1 MSTVLVAGATG
12 YIGRRLVPA
21 LVARGHRVRCLIRD
35 PRRGLPGAE
44 MHVGDALDPA
54 TLPAAFAGIDT
65 VYYLVHS
72 MAAGETGFDER
83 DRRAAGNVA
92 TAARAAGVRHLIYL
106 GGLALPGAGL
116 SRHLASRQETGDVL
130 RKAGIPVTELRAA
143 IVVGA
148 GSVSFEMIRYLTER
162 LPVMVCPKW
171 VSTRCQPIAVDDVI
185 AYLLASLDEPGVRG
199 RTLEIGGADVLTYGE
214 MMLRYAHAR
223 GLRRWMIPIPVL
235 TPRLSSLW
243 VDLVTPIPAAF
254 ARPLIEGLTS
264 AAVVT
269 DPAARALLPAIRPIG
284 YDEAV
289 ARALADGGRDDGPGR
304 IVFHRTR
311 RVDAPAAA
319 VWQVI
324 AGLGGDVGWLHLN
337 VLWRIR
343 GGIDRLLGGVG
354 LRRGRPATTELRL
367 GDRIDWWRVEA
378 VEPGRRF
385 RLAAEMK
392 MPGRA
397 WLELGAEPIA
407 GDAAVATLRAIYEP
421 RGLLG
426 IAYWYALLPVHV
438 PMFNGFLRKIA
449 RRAELAHAGQR
460 ADVSPRS

>member
-12 YIGRRLVPA
+12 YVGSRLVPA
-21 LVARGHRVRCLIRD
+21 LLARGHRVRCLTRD
-35 PRRGLPGAE
+35 PRRVVGGAE
-44 MHVGDALDPA
+44 MCVGDALDPA
-54 TLPAAFAGIDT
+54 TLPAALAGVDT

-72 MAAGETGFDER
+72 MAAGETGFEER
-83 DRRAAGNVA
+83 DRRAARNVA

-106 GGLALPGAGL
+106 GGLAQPGADL
-116 SRHLASRQETGDVL
+116 SRHLASRQETGAVL
-130 RKAGIPVTELRAA
+130 RETGIPVTELRAA

-148 GSVSFEMIRYLTER
+148 GSISFEMIRYLTER

-185 AYLLASLDEPGVRG
+185 AYLLACLDEPGVRG

-214 MMLRYAHAR
+214 MMMRYARAR
-223 GLRRWMIPIPVL
+223 GLRRWMIPVPVL

-254 ARPLIEGLTS
+254 ARPLIGGLTS

-269 DPAARALLPAIRPIG
+269 DPAARALLPTIRPVG

-289 ARALADGGRDDGPGR
+289 ARALADTGRDDGPGR

-311 RVDAPAAA
+311 RVNAPPAA

-354 LRRGRPATTELRL
+354 LRRGRPATTDLRP

-378 VEPGRRF
+378 VEPGHSF

-392 MPGRA
+392 VPGRA
-397 WLELGAEPIA
+397 WLELGAEPIV
-407 GDAAVATLRAIYEP
+407 GDATMATLRAIYEP

-426 IAYWYALLPVHV
+426 IAYWYVLLPVHV
-438 PMFNGFLRKIA
+438 PMFNGFLRAIA
-449 RRAELAHAGQR
+449 RRAEREGGGQR